1 MGTRNYAEAVANKID
16 PDRTIFRERI
26 LSRDESGSKGFRVH
40 LCRLHPPH
48 FINAPLFLVLGL
60 TQKNIQRLFPCDT
73 SMVVVMDD
81 RSDVWNWSPN
91 LIKVK
96 PCESTRVQKAVYF
109 PASFF
114 LHG

>member
-1 MGTRNYAEAVANKID
+1 VAVSIEALVHCAALCLMHIDIRNAI
-16 PDRTIFRERI
+16 
-26 LSRDESGSKGFRVH
+26 
-40 LCRLHPPH
+40 
-48 FINAPLFLVLGL
+48 GL

-96 PCESTRVQKAVYF
+96 PCE
-109 PASFF
+109 
-114 LHG
+114 